1 MSVMNDQDDQF
12 REFVRSCLSLPI
24 IKLEELQE
32 TIDELRETN
41 FDDDE
46 KNKLKEEFMDYIQ
59 QLWMDGIY
67 PPQTWCWQSY
77 KLNSTPTLGII
88 VEPYEM

>member
-1 MSVMNDQDDQF
+1 MSVMNDQDDHF

-41 FDDDE
+41 LDDDE
-46 KNKLKEEFMDYIQ
+46 KNKLKKELMDYIEQ
-59 QLWMDGIY
+59 VWVDGIY
-67 PPQTWCWQSY
+67 PSQT
-77 KLNSTPTLGII
+77 
-88 VEPYEM
+88 